1 MIFNFNFFKI
11 LRFRKWIRVF
21 FFSSDERYLFFFFFF
36 SLFRVQRYRYEF
48 STGAGMENKG
58 SAFRFCCV
66 VHATNN
72 DNRCLTFP
80 GRSNAYEKKEVI
92 EGLLTMHLFSL
103 HTFFNNFPVK
113 IPFPWK
119 KKRNTRTRGIIYRP
133 TVISIFA
140 MHFSNVQVK
149 TG

>member
-11 LRFRKWIRVF
+11 LRFRKWIRVLF
-21 FFSSDERYLFFFFFF
+21 FFERREISLFFFFFF
-36 SLFRVQRYRYEF
+36 FPFRVQRYRYEF

-119 KKRNTRTRGIIYRP
+119 KKEILELAGLFIDQR
-133 TVISIFA
+133 
-140 MHFSNVQVK
+140 
-149 TG
+149 